1 MARLYNH
8 AMPLRTRATLLVF
21 LLALSLAACAGTQ
34 HALKLSDVSHGLRA
48 YENSPYDA
56 LVDKPVY
63 YTEIGEPEYDRF
75 FQEAAAVY
83 GSMLFAIRTIER
95 MESVV
100 KGQAQPTPADVAVL
114 MTLVTDTLPRTQ
126 RRAVYLVS
134 EGQRLRD
141 KAGGD
146 FWWRPFTAM
155 KVRSAVNEA
164 RENLEQTRALIPV
177 MIERV
182 AGLQQSVNWMKLL
195 EKSL

>member
-1 MARLYNH
+1 MA
-8 AMPLRTRATLLVF
+8 LRTRATLLAF
-21 LLALSLAACAGTQ
+21 LLALTLGACAGTQ
-34 HALKLSDVSHGLRA
+34 HALKLSDVSSGLRP

-56 LVDKPVY
+56 LVEKPVY
-63 YTEIGEPEYDRF
+63 YTEIGELEYDRF

-83 GSMLFAIRTIER
+83 GSMLFAIRTMER

-100 KGQAQPTPADVAVL
+100 KGESQPTPADVAIL

-126 RRAVYLVS
+126 RRAAFLVT

-146 FWWRPFTAM
+146 FWWRPFTAI
-155 KVRSAVNEA
+155 KVRGAVNEA

-182 AGLQQSVNWMKLL
+182 TQLHNSVNWMKLL